1 MNCDRPG
8 CQPQHIRDRGA
19 LDSVAVR
26 RPWRNWLLLPV
37 GVLVTY
43 FVVPVNADNA
53 PVGVLLGAVL
63 AIAGLAAVT
72 WVIVDEVQR
81 AEKRLRLVHLLLA
94 LELVVVIFS
103 LSYYWVAVHLPGE
116 FIGLVTRLDALY
128 FALTTVATVGYGDIS
143 AAGQLGRLLVS
154 VQLVFNVVFVA
165 ALAGLLQGRVRAGK
179 PPAAEGTR
187 PAGGSE
193 AAPTVEA

>member
-1 MNCDRPG
+1 M
-8 CQPQHIRDRGA
+8 
-19 LDSVAVR
+19 AVR
-26 RPWRNWLLLPV
+26 RPWLNWLLLPV

-81 AEKRLRLVHLLLA
+81 AERRLRLAHLLLA

-103 LSYYWVAVHLPGE
+103 LAYYWVAVHLPGE

-128 FALTTVATVGYGDIS
+128 FALTTVATVGYGDVS

-154 VQLVFNVVFVA
+154 IQLVFNLVFVA

-179 PPAAEGTR
+179 PPSADGDH
-187 PAGGSE
+187 AG
-193 AAPTVEA
+193 A